1 MVLGIAGISLR
12 NGAAGVW
19 SDEFAL
25 FRCIRHL
32 GETYRRWEGRA
43 SARPFEPLFGR
54 TTLPYTYYLRSIQYC
69 SGNERCWLTP
79 LIDALARPTVIL
91 QSKLLRRIPAP
102 QVTSGF
108 VEASYRQS
116 LTGS

>member
-12 NGAAGVW
+12 NGAVGVW

-32 GETYRRWEGRA
+32 SGVYRRWEGRA

-54 TTLPYTYYLRSIQYC
+54 TTLPYTYYLLPSVNTI
-69 SGNERCWLTP
+69 
-79 LIDALARPTVIL
+79 
-91 QSKLLRRIPAP
+91 LLR
-102 QVTSGF
+102 Q
-108 VEASYRQS
+108 
-116 LTGS
+116 

>member
-32 GETYRRWEGRA
+32 SGVYRRWEGH
-43 SARPFEPLFGR
+43 
-54 TTLPYTYYLRSIQYC
+54 
-69 SGNERCWLTP
+69 
-79 LIDALARPTVIL
+79 
-91 QSKLLRRIPAP
+91 AP
-102 QVTSGF
+102 V
-108 VEASYRQS
+108 
-116 LTGS
+116 